1 MIRAYPLRALVLWV
15 ALHAFVVLVTGA
27 KVVVFETATSVALVV
42 ISGAIGFIDTRRRRE
57 FTMLGNLG
65 VSSLAPAALWA
76 GTVLALEIALRAL
89 GSIAFGP
96 RA

>member
-1 MIRAYPLRALVLWV
+1 MWL

-27 KVVVFETATSVALVV
+27 KVVVFAIPTSVALIV

-65 VSSLAPAALWA
+65 IPSVVPTALWA
-76 GTVLALEIALRAL
+76 GTVLVLEVVLRAL
-89 GSIAFGP
+89 GSAAIGP